1 VKVVIR
7 YFASVREAL
16 GAGESIEVEAGSTV
30 AAVRDLLIGRDAAH
44 AAALGRGRAV
54 RSALNQVL
62 CDETAVVA
70 EGAEIGFFPPVTGG

>member
-1 VKVVIR
+1 MKISVR

-16 GAGESIEVEAGSTV
+16 GSGETLDVPPGANV

-44 AAALGRGRAV
+44 AAALGRNRAV
-54 RSALNQVL
+54 RSALNHVL
-62 CDETAVVA
+62 CEESAAVP